1 MIKFNIQKVK
11 YLILGIIIGATI
23 STSTIALADNQIKLF
38 INGKQISTDDS
49 PQMINNRVFVPV
61 RVVSENLNCNVQW
74 DQTTSSVIITSD
86 KLESPHVSSQNITTI
101 KEVNTITTSNQ
112 ISLVNYKN
120 MSAFKL
126 NEEYFVAVSDLRD
139 KYNVNCKWNPDN
151 PIMKLFNNEFSIEVN
166 TGNTNEVILYLTR
179 FYVKY
184 NLIEKFKE
192 E

>member
-101 KEVNTITTSNQ
+101 
-112 ISLVNYKN
+112 SLVNYKN